1 MRVEKN
7 ELLQGVRLKYRNF
20 RGLERKQGGR
30 VLNAD
35 GKRNFNV
42 VLNEDQYLDLKEK
55 GWAVRAKEDADGN
68 PEYLLKVNLQFGVRP
83 PMIKMVPS
91 DGGKGIMVTEE
102 TVDQLDFAEID
113 NAELV
118 IRPYNWDESGQHGAA
133 AYLRSMRLDIY
144 IDPLEAAMMAEDE
157 AELPF
162 E

>member
-102 TVDQLDFAEID
+102 TVDQLDFVEID

-118 IRPYNWDESGQHGAA
+118 IRPYNWDESGQYGAA